1 MHLLIMLVVFLVVCH
16 DMFVFNMIQPML
28 WIIANWHDRNF
39 AIPMPMHHQRIQSIF
54 GIEKDVN

>member
-39 AIPMPMHHQRIQSIF
+39 AIPMHHQRIQSIF